1 MSIKKYFTILVLAL
15 ILSGALS
22 ASEVRVYSGMWNDR
36 DGSSGS
42 LTVIFKQLVGKTWFA
57 KFEGRWDR
65 GRFSYDVDMTAI
77 KRRKKTRVV
86 GTAFIE
92 GRSYRWSGY
101 FNDKFFAG
109 RYSSDRNEGDFRLRR
124 ILPENKKQEKK

>member
-1 MSIKKYFTILVLAL
+1 MSIKKFFTILILAL

-22 ASEVRVYSGMWNDR
+22 ASEVRMYSGMWNDR
-36 DGSSGS
+36 DGSNGS
-42 LTVIFKQLVGKTWFA
+42 LIIIFTQLEGKTWFA
-57 KFEGRWDR
+57 KFEGTWDR

-77 KRRKKTRVV
+77 KRGKKTRVM
-86 GTAFIE
+86 GIAFIE

-101 FNDKFFAG
+101 FNEKVFVG

-124 ILPENKKQEKK
+124 TRSENKK